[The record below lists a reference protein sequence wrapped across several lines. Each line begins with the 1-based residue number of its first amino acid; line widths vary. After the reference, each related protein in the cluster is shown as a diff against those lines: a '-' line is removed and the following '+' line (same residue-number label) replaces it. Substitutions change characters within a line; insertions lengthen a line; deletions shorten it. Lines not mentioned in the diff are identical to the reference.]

1 MQVKL
6 AFMDDRRTKEQRDE
20 IEREQRAARAVQS
33 ALAASAAAALTSPS
47 PRVRSSTP
55 DSDPESENS
64 RMPGSGHVLGPP
76 TINREE
82 PPAYEHALETTG

>member
-1 MQVKL
+1 
-6 AFMDDRRTKEQRDE
+6 MDDRRTKEQRDE
-20 IEREQRAARAVQS
+20 IEREQRAARAAQL
-33 ALAASAAAALTSPS
+33 ALAAAAAPTLPS
-47 PRVRSSTP
+47 SRARSSTP

-76 TINREE
+76 TIDREE

>member
-1 MQVKL
+1 
-6 AFMDDRRTKEQRDE
+6 MDDRKTKEQRDE
-20 IEREQRAARAVQS
+20 IEREQRVARAVQS
-33 ALAASAAAALTSPS
+33 ALVTAPTLPSS
-47 PRVRSSTP
+47 PRTRSSTP
-55 DSDPESENS
+55 DSDPEGENS